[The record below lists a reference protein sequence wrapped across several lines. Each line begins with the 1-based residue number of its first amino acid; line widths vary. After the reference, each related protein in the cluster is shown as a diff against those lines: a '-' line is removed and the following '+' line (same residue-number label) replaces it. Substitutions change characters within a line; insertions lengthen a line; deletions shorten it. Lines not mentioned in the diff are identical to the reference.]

1 MSESFDLTKYTTCI
15 TNTIDKNL
23 IKFNILLNSINTIT
37 VNDMSFMNIIIDKFV
52 SSYKINTFDEF
63 IFNLELIAH
72 STKNNLEIMLK
83 VIQKYFID
91 SNFST
96 NKCRLTTQQQYSYWL
111 KINQHKFVD
120 NCDEIKYVYYKL
132 NSMIQYTDLY
142 YNSIKVQSIH
152 YVDCVDTLDS
162 FKSSQSSMSDFYNLM
177 IQLFEKTPEIISVPR
192 LKVVNN
198 KLADNKLANT
208 KLTDTI
214 DDEFHDASDKKSSD
228 ENSNENSN
236 KYNDS
241 DTVYKKTMKNT
252 KTRTQRRVNTGK

>member
-1 MSESFDLTKYTTCI
+1 MFVLNPLETSQEKLKLKRIELLNNKLSESFDLTKYTTCI

-96 NKCRLTTQQQYSYWL
+96 HKAFSVSLSWDATQ
-111 KINQHKFVD
+111 FV
-120 NCDEIKYVYYKL
+120 
-132 NSMIQYTDLY
+132 
-142 YNSIKVQSIH
+142 
-152 YVDCVDTLDS
+152 
-162 FKSSQSSMSDFYNLM
+162 
-177 IQLFEKTPEIISVPR
+177 P
-192 LKVVNN
+192 
-198 KLADNKLANT
+198 
-208 KLTDTI
+208 
-214 DDEFHDASDKKSSD
+214 
-228 ENSNENSN
+228 
-236 KYNDS
+236 
-241 DTVYKKTMKNT
+241 
-252 KTRTQRRVNTGK
+252 